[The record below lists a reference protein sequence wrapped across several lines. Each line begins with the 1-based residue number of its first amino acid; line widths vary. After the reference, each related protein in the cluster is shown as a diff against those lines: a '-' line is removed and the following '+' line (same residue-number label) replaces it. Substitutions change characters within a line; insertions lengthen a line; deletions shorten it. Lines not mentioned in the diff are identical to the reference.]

1 MPKWSNRAAT
11 FELLLIAIVAITVA
25 ILELYIDTFERLV
38 VWMAENEALLIT
50 EILTF
55 AIVLAVGLA
64 IYAWRR
70 WRESIALEDEKGR
83 LERRVG
89 REQDATRAM
98 RTYADA
104 VTRGQ
109 EAERHRVARE
119 LHDDTIQRLIV
130 LNQHVELAA
139 FDYADGP
146 VAGELQTIETLLNG
160 IIGNVRRVIRELRPT
175 YLDELGLVPALRTLV
190 KDTREQG
197 DELIEFDV
205 MGTEVRLTETVEI
218 ALYRITQ
225 TALANIRQH
234 AEASQAGV
242 VIAFSPNYIRL
253 SIEDDGKGFDIPDQ
267 QALAR
272 GDHFGL
278 LGMQERAE
286 LIGAE
291 FKIESAVGDGTR
303 IFLKL
308 PR

>member
-1 MPKWSNRAAT
+1 MSKNNNRAAR
-11 FELLLIAIVAITVA
+11 FELFIIAAVAITFA
-25 ILELYIDTFERLV
+25 ILELYIDSFQRVV
-38 VWMAENEALLIT
+38 VWMAENESLLIT

-70 WRESIALEDEKGR
+70 WRESIILQADKAR
-83 LERRVG
+83 LERTVG
-89 REQDATRAM
+89 KEQDANRAM

-109 EAERHRVARE
+109 EAERHRLARE

-139 FDYADGP
+139 FDHAESEVSGD
-146 VAGELQTIETLLNG
+146 LNKIENLLDET
-160 IIGNVRRVIRELRPT
+160 IGNVRRVIRELRPT
-175 YLDELGLVPALRTLV
+175 YLDELGLVPALRTLI
-190 KDTREQG
+190 KDTRERE

-205 MGTEVRLTETVEI
+205 VGKEERLSESVEL
-218 ALYRITQ
+218 ALYRVTQ
-225 TALANIRQH
+225 SALSNVIQH

-242 VIAFSPNYIRL
+242 VLEFAPAFIKL
-253 SIEDDGKGFDIPDQ
+253 TIKDDGKGFRVPDRRI
-267 QALAR
+267 LAR

-286 LIGAE
+286 LIDAK
-291 FKIESAVGDGTR
+291 FAIESLVNEGTT
-303 IFLKL
+303 ISLKL